1 MRFFFKIIMFG
12 KLSDILFSFK
22 FLGLSISN
30 WTDFEFNLGIIL
42 EFIFGL
48 SYNDFEKMME
58 IMIK

>member
-1 MRFFFKIIMFG
+1 MRFFFKIILLG
-12 KLSDILFSFK
+12 KFRIWFSFK
-22 FLGLSISN
+22 FLGLSVSN
-30 WTDFEFNLGIIL
+30 WTYFAFNLGIIL

>member
-1 MRFFFKIIMFG
+1 MGNCEF
-12 KLSDILFSFK
+12 DIWFSFK

-30 WTDFEFNLGIIL
+30 WTDFAFNLGIIL